1 MISEYTL
8 CARRF
13 GAFLLVKGST
23 LAGYLRRRDAPLPAG
38 IKRELDFAASRSV
51 WLGVRRI
58 HLLKDAQPECCEPRY
73 CEEDFILPDPTRSFK
88 GKCASVY
95 CLLFRGRM

>member
-38 IKRELDFAASRSV
+38 IKRERV
-51 WLGVRRI
+51 
-58 HLLKDAQPECCEPRY
+58 EPLHVVCGWGY
-73 CEEDFILPDPTRSFK
+73 AEYIC
-88 GKCASVY
+88 
-95 CLLFRGRM
+95 